1 MRKHLRNLICSG
13 LVFAAAP
20 VFAGPKDEIALIKK
34 VFQEI
39 QPGSLARNREYC
51 GYIGFDED
59 GELVAS
65 KARKGRKSSC
75 TPRDPR
81 NIEVII
87 ASYHTHGGYEGHD
100 GYEVPSVDDIES
112 DEAEGIDGYVATPG
126 GRLWYIDTEDMT
138 ISLVCGAGCLIQ
150 AEGYEPEPDADI
162 RESYTYDELVTWYDG
177 DQ

>member
-1 MRKHLRNLICSG
+1 MQTTIRSLICG
-13 LVFAAAP
+13 LALMAAMPAEADP
-20 VFAGPKDEIALIKK
+20 NAEIAL
-34 VFQEI
+34 VSDLFNQI
-39 QPGSLARNREYC
+39 QPESLRRNREYC
-51 GYIGFDED
+51 GYIGLDAD

-65 KARKGRKSSC
+65 KPRRGRKSSC

-81 NIEVII
+81 EIEVIL

-138 ISLVCGAGCLIQ
+138 ISLVCGPKCLIS
-150 AEGYEPEPDADI
+150 AEDYAPEPDAEIQDFY
-162 RESYTYDELVTWYDG
+162 SYDELVELYEED
-177 DQ
+177 

>member
-1 MRKHLRNLICSG
+1 MKQ
-13 LVFAAAP
+13 VFN
-20 VFAGPKDEIALIKK
+20 
-34 VFQEI
+34 EI
-39 QPGSLARNREYC
+39 QPKSFKRNREYC
-51 GYIGFDED
+51 GYIGLDEA

-65 KARKGRKSSC
+65 KPRRGRKASC
-75 TPRDPR
+75 VPRNPR

-138 ISLVCGAGCLIQ
+138 ISLVCGPRCLVS
-150 AEGYEPEPDADI
+150 AEGYVPEPEADI
-162 RESYTYDELVTWYDG
+162 RPFYSYEDLVTWYEV